1 MSNGPPPA
9 SGAGTT
15 LHLFCESAGT
25 DPLAGGGPFDIA
37 AADHPPH
44 FGFGG
49 GIHYCLGHLV
59 ARTDMCAA
67 LTVLAGR
74 LREPRAAGP
83 ATWLP
88 DSGNTGPVRLPIAF
102 TPAPRPAPDLT
113 AGR

>member
-1 MSNGPPPA
+1 MHGRANTGRGPVNVSCRSRVAVLGLSPELLDLLVL
-9 SGAGTT
+9 GFGQ
-15 LHLFCESAGT
+15 
-25 DPLAGGGPFDIA
+25 LAGKLT
-37 AADHPPH
+37 
-44 FGFGG
+44 
-49 GIHYCLGHLV
+49 LGHLV

-67 LTVLAGR
+67 LTVLADR
-74 LREPRAAGP
+74 LREPRAADP